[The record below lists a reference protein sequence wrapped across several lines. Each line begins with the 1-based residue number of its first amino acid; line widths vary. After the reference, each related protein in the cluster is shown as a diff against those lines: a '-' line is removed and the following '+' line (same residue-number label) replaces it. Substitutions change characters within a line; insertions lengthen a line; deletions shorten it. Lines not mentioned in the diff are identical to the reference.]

1 VTRTLA
7 DLTDRQAVLTAL
19 DEFDELG
26 REAFLVKYGFGP
38 AVDYFL
44 RYQGRY
50 YDSKAICG
58 AAVSHQHSDDGP
70 LRSEEFSGG
79 LKTVRAKLNELGFA
93 VSKAPPTTEAELLEA
108 IDGIRSY
115 KSGGKGVPHKRVL
128 LLHACRTAI
137 AEGDRQLPLDTLH
150 ETLDDLIV
158 KFSDS
163 PKGGANDPLW
173 RLQFDGLWEV
183 TRNGNHLTDTHTSN
197 SPPPVGE
204 LLAPDTVGSLPD
216 SLYQLLIDNPSL
228 LSGIFEQVADA
239 FDDVHLPDVR
249 DWFFTGIEE
258 LLDSSPGS
266 ESPHSWDDQTG
277 VRTWDAIPRAWM
289 ARGDADRSNKT
300 FYLSLDAWEQL
311 PDPVVPVDREQLR
324 HSIAEAFPD
333 PDYTAAARANFLG
346 QLGAFMGLIAEG
358 DLIVTP
364 LQAAAGQ
371 VAVGVCTRSFY
382 VDHDQTDPRRRFRLD
397 VDWQRTDINRATLG
411 HRIGRYLAQPRT
423 VGRLDD
429 DSTQRLQALLDA
441 GSTRLHWWVNQGTS
455 WESEQDHSCVCAP
468 RQAKNGA
475 KFRHHLDVGRIQT
488 GDVIVHYAD
497 GTVWAVSEA
506 LNDGHESVRP
516 YELGA
521 DRWQTDVFLAHCWY
535 DHLVDPIPLDSVND
549 RSSGPGPFTS
559 TGAIKQG
566 YLWPLDQSF
575 IDQLAADHQGAL
587 RGTVLNPGTP
597 CVLQANPDSDKSTF
611 PADLANWAAS
621 DSKGPLEATF
631 DIHGYQDKQR
641 GDRVLFWLSG
651 TDAGIHAT
659 GWLSSDPYQVGDNW
673 HVDVNVW
680 WPTSEAP
687 FRRPDLE
694 TNPVL
699 SNLGPLKFP
708 NATDYK
714 ATAEQW
720 NEFKQLVVQY
730 LTHPRT
736 DTVDTTTLAE
746 LAKNLLLEP
755 VDELAQIVELL
766 DDRPQAIFYGPPGT
780 GKTYIAMKL
789 AEWLT
794 GSADQVHLIQF
805 HPTYAYED
813 FIEGIRPTE
822 DGTFTLHDGPLK
834 RLAAQAERNPDQ
846 RVVLVIDEINRA
858 NLSKVLGEL
867 FFLLEYRTEHPVR
880 LQYSD
885 TPFTLP
891 ENLIIIGTMNTADRS
906 IALVDAALR
915 RRFHFHPFFP
925 DRPPIQ
931 GLLHRW
937 LTANNP
943 GLLWVASLVDHAN
956 KLLDDRNMAIGPS
969 HFMKPDLTE
978 ARVHQIWDRTVI
990 PFIEDQFFDEP
1001 DRAHGFT
1008 IDNLTTKANE
1018 P

>member
-1 VTRTLA
+1 MVRGGA
-7 DLTDRQAVLTAL
+7 DGEDEAFFFEQGAATVAWELLPNPNEPITEDWLRQA
-19 DEFDELG
+19 
-26 REAFLVKYGFGP
+26 
-38 AVDYFL
+38 
-44 RYQGRY
+44 
-50 YDSKAICG
+50 
-58 AAVSHQHSDDGP
+58 
-70 LRSEEFSGG
+70 
-79 LKTVRAKLNELGFA
+79 
-93 VSKAPPTTEAELLEA
+93 
-108 IDGIRSY
+108 
-115 KSGGKGVPHKRVL
+115 
-128 LLHACRTAI
+128 I
-137 AEGDRQLPLDTLH
+137 ADT
-150 ETLDDLIV
+150 
-158 KFSDS
+158 
-163 PKGGANDPLW
+163 
-173 RLQFDGLWEV
+173 
-183 TRNGNHLTDTHTSN
+183 
-197 SPPPVGE
+197 
-204 LLAPDTVGSLPD
+204 
-216 SLYQLLIDNPSL
+216 Y
-228 LSGIFEQVADA
+228 
-239 FDDVHLPDVR
+239 
-249 DWFFTGIEE
+249 
-258 LLDSSPGS
+258 
-266 ESPHSWDDQTG
+266 
-277 VRTWDAIPRAWM
+277 
-289 ARGDADRSNKT
+289 
-300 FYLSLDAWEQL
+300 
-311 PDPVVPVDREQLR
+311 PDPE
-324 HSIAEAFPD
+324 F
-333 PDYTAAARANFLG
+333 TAAARANFLG
-346 QLGAFMGLIAEG
+346 QLWPFMGLIAEG

-364 LQAAAGQ
+364 LQTAAGQ
-371 VAVGVCTRSFY
+371 VAVGICTRSFY
-382 VDHDQTDPRRRFRLD
+382 VDHDQADPRRRLRLD
-397 VDWQRTDINRATLG
+397 VVWQRTDINRATLG

-423 VGRLDD
+423 VGWLDD
-429 DSTQRLQALLDA
+429 DSTQRLQALLDT

-497 GTVWAVSEA
+497 GKVWAVSEA
-506 LNDGHESVRP
+506 LSDGHESVRP

-521 DRWQTDVFLAHCWY
+521 DRWQKDVFLAHCWY
-535 DHLVDPIPLDSVND
+535 DHLVDLIPLDRIND
-549 RSSGPGPFTS
+549 RSPGAGPFTG

-575 IDQLAADHQGAL
+575 INQLTADHADSL
-587 RGTVLNPGTP
+587 HGTVLNPGTP
-597 CVLQANPDSDKSTF
+597 CVLQATPDSDKSTF
-611 PADLANWAAS
+611 PDDLANWAAS
-621 DSKGPLEATF
+621 NSTGILEATF
-631 DIHGYQDKQR
+631 AIHGYQDKQR

-659 GWLSSDPYQVGDNW
+659 GWLSSDPYQINNDW

-680 WPTSEAP
+680 WPTSDAP

-699 SNLGPLKFP
+699 SNLGPIKFP

-714 ATAEQW
+714 ATPEQW
-720 NEFKQLVVQY
+720 NEFKRLVAVH
-730 LTHPRT
+730 LIHPRI
-736 DTVDTTTLAE
+736 DPMDTTLTG
-746 LAKNLLLEP
+746 LAKKLLLEP
-755 VDELAQIVELL
+755 VDELAEIVELL

-780 GKTYIAMKL
+780 GKTYIALQL

-834 RLAAQAERNPDQ
+834 RLAAQAEHNPDQ

-867 FFLLEYRTEHPVR
+867 FFLLEYRTDYPVR

-943 GLLWVASLVDHAN
+943 GLLWVADVVDHAN
-956 KLLDDRNMAIGPS
+956 ELLDDRNMAIGPS
-969 HFMKPDLTE
+969 HFMKASLTE
-978 ARVHQIWDRTVI
+978 PQVRQIWDRSII
-990 PFIEDQFFDEP
+990 PFVEDQFFDEP
-1001 DRAHGFT
+1001 DRVNAFT
-1008 IDNLTTKANE
+1008 IDQLTAKASE
-1018 P
+1018 T